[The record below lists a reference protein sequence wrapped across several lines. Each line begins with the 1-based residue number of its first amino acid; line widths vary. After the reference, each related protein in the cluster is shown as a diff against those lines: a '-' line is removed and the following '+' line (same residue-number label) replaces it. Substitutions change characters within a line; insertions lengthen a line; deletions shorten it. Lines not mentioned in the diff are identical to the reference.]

1 MTITDRST
9 ARWELIRALGAL
21 AEEPTDPV
29 AAALA
34 LDPPL
39 DRADHTEVFAFGALP
54 YASAYL
60 GTDGMLGGEAGARVA
75 GFWRALGYEAPET
88 PDHLA
93 ALLSLYA
100 RLGEQEAACPDR
112 ARRALIRQART
123 ALLWEH
129 LLPWTGVFCDLVR
142 QAGVPPWGDWADL
155 VEETLRDQ
163 WDGLDEPPDH
173 LPRHL
178 SHAPPPLT
186 TDFAV
191 AQLLAPLR
199 TGIVVTRS
207 DLAAAARSLGLGIRL
222 TGRLPTLDALLGQ
235 AHGEMVAWLADHA
248 RRWEKQHRERSGPAP
263 IEDFWA
269 DRAANTSAILD
280 AILAGT

>member
-1 MTITDRST
+1 MTITSSET
-9 ARWELIRALGAL
+9 GRWELIRALGAL
-21 AEEPTDPV
+21 SEEPTDPV

-39 DRADHTEVFAFGALP
+39 DRADHTHVFSFSALP

-60 GTDGMLGGEAGARVA
+60 GADGMLGGEAGARAA
-75 GFWRALGYEAPET
+75 GFWRALGYDPPET

-93 ALLSLYA
+93 ALLGLYA
-100 RLGEQEAACPDR
+100 RLGEQEAASSDR
-112 ARRALIRQART
+112 ARRVLIRQGRT

-142 QAGVPPWGDWADL
+142 HARVPPWDRWADL
-155 VEETLRDQ
+155 VDETLRDQ
-163 WDGLDEPPDH
+163 WDGLDEPPHH

-178 SHAPPPLT
+178 SDAPPALRPGF
-186 TDFAV
+186 DV
-191 AQLLAPLR
+191 AHLLAPLR
-199 TGIVVTRS
+199 TGMVVTRS

-222 TGRLPTLDALLGQ
+222 TGRLPTLQALLGQ
-235 AHGEMVAWLADHA
+235 AHGEVVAWLTDHA
-248 RRWEKQHRERSGPAP
+248 RRWEQQHRDRSGPPA
-263 IEDFWA
+263 IDDFWS
-269 DRAANTSAILD
+269 DRAANTSAVLG

>member
-1 MTITDRST
+1 MMITDSDT
-9 ARWELIRALGAL
+9 GRWELIRALGAL

-39 DRADHTEVFAFGALP
+39 DRADHTEVFAFSALP

-60 GTDGMLGGEAGARVA
+60 GADGMLGGEAGARVA
-75 GFWRALGYEAPET
+75 GFWRALGYDPPGT

-93 ALLSLYA
+93 ALLGLYA
-100 RLGEQEAACPDR
+100 NLGEQETASPDG
-112 ARRALIRQART
+112 ARRALIRQGCT

-142 QAGVPPWGDWADL
+142 QARVPPWGDWADL
-155 VEETLRDQ
+155 VDETLGSQ
-163 WDGLDEPPDH
+163 WDALGESPDH

-178 SHAPPPLT
+178 SDAPPALT
-186 TDFAV
+186 DDFEV
-191 AQLLAPLR
+191 AHLLAPLR
-199 TGIVVTRS
+199 TGMVVTRS

-235 AHGEMVAWLADHA
+235 AHREVVAWLADHA
-248 RRWEKQHRERSGPAP
+248 RRWEQQHLDRSGPAP
-263 IEDFWA
+263 IDDFWA
-269 DRAANTSAILD
+269 DRAANTSVVLG